1 MELGISPLPGG
12 GGQGAE
18 EVRCVVLLLLLSE
31 TLTSLAGRFNGD
43 YEDKMKTKMMM
54 LMEVDDDDDVVQ
66 VSLLAVVFGLEIF
79 PLE

>member
-18 EVRCVVLLLLLSE
+18 EVRCVVLLLLSE
-31 TLTSLAGRFNGD
+31 TLTSLAGRFNGY

-54 LMEVDDDDDVVQ
+54 LMEVDDHDDVVQ

-79 PLE
+79 LLE

>member
-18 EVRCVVLLLLLSE
+18 EVRCVVLLLLSE

-43 YEDKMKTKMMM
+43 FEDKMKTKMMM

-79 PLE
+79 LLE

>member
-18 EVRCVVLLLLLSE
+18 EVRCVVLLLLSE

-54 LMEVDDDDDVVQ
+54 LMEVDDDDDDVVQ

-79 PLE
+79 LLE